1 MEPDITNN
9 RLVSIIT
16 PVYNGERFMSQT
28 IDSVLRQTYPHW
40 EMLIINDGSR
50 DNSLAIAQDY
60 AARDPRIRV
69 IDQPNAGSAA
79 ARNNGIRQAQGRYI
93 ALLDA
98 DDLWEPAFLESQ
110 LRFMADN
117 NARLVCSAHK
127 RIDEQGREILRPYT
141 PPFRATYRDMLRT
154 CSITCL
160 TGLYDTVP
168 YGKFYLRED
177 FRSLRDDYLF
187 WLEIMRRAGDVY
199 GNPEVLGSYRMST
212 SGVSHSKRRMIRPQ
226 YLAYRRGLGMGVL
239 PSLYYL
245 CCWAWAGF
253 MKYRK

>member
-1 MEPDITNN
+1 MNDK
-9 RLVSIIT
+9 LVSIIT
-16 PVYNGERFMSQT
+16 PVYNGERFVAQT
-28 IDSVLRQTYPHW
+28 IESVLRQTYPHW
-40 EMLIINDGSR
+40 EMLIVNDGSK
-50 DNSLAIAQDY
+50 DASLDIAQRYSTQDS
-60 AARDPRIRV
+60 RIRV
-69 IDQPNAGSAA
+69 IDQANAGSAA

-98 DDLWEPAFLESQ
+98 DDLWEPTFLESQ
-110 LRFMADN
+110 LRFMAEN
-117 NARLVCSAHK
+117 NAQLVCSAHK
-127 RIDEQGREILRPYT
+127 RVDEEGTEILRPYY
-141 PPFRATYRDMLRT
+141 PPQHATYRDMLRT

-187 WLEIMRRAGDVY
+187 WLEIMRKTGIVY
-199 GNPEVLGSYRMST
+199 GNQEVLGSYRMSAK
-212 SGVSHSKRRMIRPQ
+212 GVSHNKRRMVRPQ
-226 YLAYRRGLGMGVL
+226 YMAYRRGLGMGVL